1 MIHLIKMVRLVKMYK
16 VVEIVVYQDDK
27 VLLRNVELDKMEQ
40 LV

>member
-1 MIHLIKMVRLVKMYK
+1 MYK